1 MIFKLKP
8 PGRSF
13 IFKSYFN
20 IIYEIF
26 YYKKAN
32 LSMIFVKFMKTI
44 DKSLNKNYN
53 IKKSYSVISII
64 NCKLK

>member
-1 MIFKLKP
+1 MIFKLKL

-20 IIYEIF
+20 IITEIF

-32 LSMIFVKFMKTI
+32 LSMIFEKFVKI
-44 DKSLNKNYN
+44 VVKNTKISYN
-53 IKKSYSVISII
+53 YSIYF
-64 NCKLK
+64 L

>member
-20 IIYEIF
+20 VIYEIF

-44 DKSLNKNYN
+44 AKSLNKNYN
-53 IKKSYSVISII
+53 I
-64 NCKLK
+64 